1 MIISLNPEYKDVKVD
16 RTKVSHFKDFFKLEK
31 NFDFNTLAFLLDRKE
46 NGNYYS
52 PNGKIKLRN
61 FDIFDEGKFFS
72 NFVKNILL
80 NENFTKI
87 DTDLFASMS
96 KIGLS
101 ENHQDEESVFLFPLV
116 GSVIYNIYNENNFNP
131 YYMNVGDLLVIPKH
145 IIHAAIPLCPRIVIS
160 VGVFD

>member
-1 MIISLNPEYKDVKVD
+1 MIISINPRYKDVKVD
-16 RTKVSHFKDFFKLEK
+16 RKNVSYHKDFFKLEK
-31 NFDFNTLAFLLDRKE
+31 SFDFNTLAFLLDRKE

-80 NENFTKI
+80 DENFTKI

-145 IIHAAIPLCPRIVIS
+145 IIHAAIPLCPRIVVS